1 MEFPTLHKLCIQSLA
16 THIRNGMQIEDV
28 FDDDEKYNLLYGI
41 TLDNGEQTRTV
52 VRELFRTCK
61 FRTIAIN
68 KDILQVII
76 ANFEIDSLEQLTV
89 YSIKQDT
96 LEQIKNQ
103 LMEKYGIPI
112 ILFDI
117 LHLFELF
124 IEPSSR
130 GKLRLLSICGCDIE
144 STRNIIDG
152 MAQFFPNIRNLILNE
167 NKLTNHGFN
176 AVCQSFPNLTN
187 LSVPSNAFDDLQ
199 GISNLERLEILDIS
213 DCHIDNGFK
222 MRELFTLKNLRVL
235 DISSRRAGFSPN
247 FTSYISCNQALP
259 QLEFIDISFNAV
271 TEDQLKKLVQTHLR
285 LSTVS
290 LIGTPLQAHPQSEDH
305 NVEFLTVANLE
316 SCIRSIKRYI
326 LATDKKIAIFD
337 QIYHILMLQNENHTE
352 DVLKDCLQEVL
363 NFRRL
368 DTWDAWLHSTRCL
381 LELCRGSRIDIF
393 TSDEVQK
400 ILVVFLHFCTFT
412 WKVEELSDDYFALH
426 SNIWRMFSEC
436 DAFRKHPGSVEKL
449 CRSAAKMTRN
459 CLCLNEESRRLWFY
473 CVQVIHSCC
482 FVEQDSRAYQ
492 HIIDNEDLAKDF
504 LIKATYR
511 VNFNDD
517 TIKVFEVANVFI
529 VHYATVNHHF
539 DSNLTFYLI
548 EVLWGSLYYEG
559 NEFHQT
565 LIHNFIHNIINSNR
579 LDVWLYFQEPLFSK
593 LTNWMTLHGH
603 NVQKLTIMVF
613 CWIKH
618 YCECLSHNVNPENFS
633 QMEWR
638 ATAIINTIHWYQP
651 IENHRL
657 GLYEYLA
664 LHGRGE
670 VALWAKWIL
679 YCVRE
684 AEQAVEQMVES

>member
-1 MEFPTLHKLCIQSLA
+1 MEFPTLHRLCIQSLA
-16 THIRNGMQIEDV
+16 THIRNG
-28 FDDDEKYNLLYGI
+28 
-41 TLDNGEQTRTV
+41 
-52 VRELFRTCK
+52 
-61 FRTIAIN
+61 
-68 KDILQVII
+68 
-76 ANFEIDSLEQLTV
+76 
-89 YSIKQDT
+89 
-96 LEQIKNQ
+96 
-103 LMEKYGIPI
+103 IPI
-112 ILFDI
+112 FIFDI

-130 GKLRLLSICGCDIE
+130 GKLKLLSICG
-144 STRNIIDG
+144 
-152 MAQFFPNIRNLILNE
+152 
-167 NKLTNHGFN
+167 
-176 AVCQSFPNLTN
+176 
-187 LSVPSNAFDDLQ
+187 
-199 GISNLERLEILDIS
+199 
-213 DCHIDNGFK
+213 
-222 MRELFTLKNLRVL
+222 
-235 DISSRRAGFSPN
+235 AGFSPN

-271 TEDQLKKLVQTHLR
+271 TEDQLKKLVQTHQK

-290 LIGTPLQAHPQSEDH
+290 LIGTPLQAHAQSEEH

-326 LATDKKIAIFD
+326 LATDKKVAICD
-337 QIYHILMLQNENHTE
+337 QIHHILMLQNENHTE
-352 DVLKDCLQEVL
+352 DVLRDCLQEVL
-363 NFRRL
+363 NFRL
-368 DTWDAWLHSTRCL
+368 DNWDAWLPSTRCL

-400 ILVVFLHFCTFT
+400 ILVVFLHFSTFA
-412 WKVEELSDDYFALH
+412 WEVEELSDDYFALH

-618 YCECLSHNVNPENFS
+618 YCECFTHNVNPETFS

-651 IENHRL
+651 VEGHGL
-657 GLYEYLA
+657 GLYEYLVRN
-664 LHGRGE
+664 GRGE

-684 AEQAVEQMVES
+684 AGQAVEQMVEN